1 MKEELN
7 IIEVNEPEEFIELI
21 KDQASHIMSKAYN
34 ELDKIQIVDTEEPD
48 VLNRILMLKLLDEI
62 KGLKHDLFSDTLET
76 YNEILIEIN
85 KFRANYKNENYES
98 ELMKEYI
105 NGSMKRTIII
115 SAGISVLLPTL
126 IPLVLV
132 YDIPKLGFDTM
143 IKKYHTDRIEDN
155 NLTNEMYESVQN
167 PLFEYM
173 DTLRSDY
180 FSSIKKLNILEEK
193 AINGENIISELKE
206 LINPENVGL
215 ELIEEKEKVLIK
227 EKE

>member
-21 KDQASHIMSKAYN
+21 KDQASSIMSKAYN

-115 SAGISVLLPTL
+115 SAGISILLPTL

-180 FSSIKKLNILEEK
+180 FSSIKKLNKLEEK

>member
-21 KDQASHIMSKAYN
+21 KDQASHIMSNAYN

-115 SAGISVLLPTL
+115 SAGISILLPTL

-155 NLTNEMYESVQN
+155 NLINEMYESVQN

-180 FSSIKKLNILEEK
+180 FSSIKKLNKLEEK

-206 LINPENVGL
+206 LINPKNVGL